1 MSVKIDKTAI
11 VHPKAQ
17 LGEGVIIGAYA
28 YVAEDVVIGDHTI
41 IDPYAVV
48 YDGARIGKNCHIFP
62 NAVISTIPQDLKFNG
77 EYTTVEIGNNVTIRE
92 FVTVNRGTTYNDKTE
107 VHDNALIMAYVHIAH
122 DCIIKQ
128 GVIISNAVNMAG
140 HVVIDEYAVIGG
152 MTAIHQF
159 TRIGKHV
166 MVSGASKVNRDL
178 PPYVLIGRDP
188 IKYIGVNVVG
198 LRRRGFTQEQ
208 INEIQDIYR
217 TLYYNG
223 KNVSEALNEMEK
235 KFSNSFFKEEITR
248 FIRQSERGI
257 VRAQKEEN
265 Q

>member
-1 MSVKIDKTAI
+1 MSVKIHKTAI

-17 LGEGVIIGAYA
+17 LGEGVIVGAYA
-28 YVAEDVVIGDHTI
+28 YIAEDVVIGDHTI
-41 IDPYAVV
+41 IDPYAVI

-77 EYTTVEIGNNVTIRE
+77 EYTTVEIGNNVIIRE
-92 FVTVNRGTTYNDKTE
+92 FVTVNRGTVYNNKTE
-107 VHDNALIMAYVHIAH
+107 VHDNVLIMAYAHVAH

-166 MVSGASKVNRDL
+166 MISGASKVNRDL

-223 KNVSEALNEMEK
+223 KNVGDALEEIRK
-235 KFSNSFFKEEITR
+235 KFSDSVFKDEIVSFIEA
-248 FIRQSERGI
+248 SDRGI
-257 VRAQKEEN
+257 VRAQSEET
-265 Q
+265 